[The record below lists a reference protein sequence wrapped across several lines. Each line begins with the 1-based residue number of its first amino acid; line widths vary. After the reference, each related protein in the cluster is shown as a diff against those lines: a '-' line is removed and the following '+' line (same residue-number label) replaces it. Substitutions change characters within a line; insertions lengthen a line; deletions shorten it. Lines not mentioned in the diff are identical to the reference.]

1 MILTKR
7 IVKGKMKKDS
17 CYLQKFGYERF
28 EHAVEMIGGKW
39 KLRIV
44 YMLAMHDV
52 LRYGELKKLLTP
64 ITHKVLT
71 TQLKELEKDGLIN
84 RKEYQQIPLRVEYSL
99 TNMGK
104 DLEPLVQKMYQWILK
119 YNL

>member
-1 MILTKR
+1 M
-7 IVKGKMKKDS
+7 
-17 CYLQKFGYERF
+17 
-28 EHAVEMIGGKW
+28 
-39 KLRIV
+39 RIV

-99 TNMGK
+99 TDMGK

>member
-1 MILTKR
+1 
-7 IVKGKMKKDS
+7 
-17 CYLQKFGYERF
+17 
-28 EHAVEMIGGKW
+28 MIGGKW

-99 TNMGK
+99 TDMGK

>member
-1 MILTKR
+1 M
-7 IVKGKMKKDS
+7 
-17 CYLQKFGYERF
+17 
-28 EHAVEMIGGKW
+28 
-39 KLRIV
+39 RIV

-99 TNMGK
+99 TDMGK
-104 DLEPLVQKMYQWILK
+104 DLEPLVQKCTSGYSNIIFSSKRRCSRNGLK
-119 YNL
+119 IIEQSPPSGKIV

>member
-1 MILTKR
+1 
-7 IVKGKMKKDS
+7 MKKDS

>member
-1 MILTKR
+1 M
-7 IVKGKMKKDS
+7 
-17 CYLQKFGYERF
+17 
-28 EHAVEMIGGKW
+28 
-39 KLRIV
+39 RIV

>member
-1 MILTKR
+1 M
-7 IVKGKMKKDS
+7 
-17 CYLQKFGYERF
+17 E
-28 EHAVEMIGGKW
+28 
-39 KLRIV
+39 IV

-71 TQLKELEKDGLIN
+71 AQLKELEKDGLIN

-99 TNMGK
+99 TDMGK

>member
-1 MILTKR
+1 M
-7 IVKGKMKKDS
+7 
-17 CYLQKFGYERF
+17 
-28 EHAVEMIGGKW
+28 
-39 KLRIV
+39 RIV

-71 TQLKELEKDGLIN
+71 AQLKELEKDGLIN

-99 TNMGK
+99 TDMGK